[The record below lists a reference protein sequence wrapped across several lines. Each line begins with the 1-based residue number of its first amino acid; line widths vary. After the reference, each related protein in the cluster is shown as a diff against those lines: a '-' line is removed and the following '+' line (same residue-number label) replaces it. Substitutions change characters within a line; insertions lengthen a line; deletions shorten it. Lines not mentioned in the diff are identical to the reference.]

1 MKQKTF
7 SQLFRF
13 KFIHFVF
20 LGCSLLIAGLYLT
33 YRRGLLTPSPA
44 TIAEISPTGTVS
56 LMLATEELRLRPL
69 TTTTAH
75 LSAASGAD
83 NLTSVV
89 VEILFDPAQVEISDV
104 TFTDRLPTIIEPI
117 ANNNGRL
124 TFTLGADL
132 QTEGVSGTGDLA
144 SFTVKPLVPGDI
156 ALTFGPQNIAT
167 TFGVD
172 DNMLMMVASPTV
184 KSLHPGDITGD
195 KVVDIFDFSALL
207 QDFDQTGE
215 IGFSLADLKPDGIID
230 VFDFNQLLFNFEKIY
245 E

>member
-1 MKQKTF
+1 MSIKKK
-7 SQLFRF
+7 SRHHLRNL
-13 KFIHFVF
+13 IF
-20 LGCSLLIAGLYLT
+20 LGCGLLLAGIYYS
-33 YRRGLLTPSPA
+33 YRRANLAPSPA

-75 LSAASGAD
+75 LSAASGSN

-89 VEILFDPAQVEISDV
+89 IEILFDPTQVEISDV
-104 TFTDRLPTIIEPI
+104 TFTDRLPTIIVPVAI
-117 ANNNGRL
+117 DNGRL

-132 QTEGVSGTGDLA
+132 QTEGISGTGNLA

-156 ALTFGPQNIAT
+156 PLTFGPQNIAT

-184 KSLHPGDITGD
+184 KSLYPGDITGD
-195 KVVDIFDFSALL
+195 KLVDIFDFSALL

-215 IGFSLADLKPDGIID
+215 IGFSLADLKQDGVID
-230 VFDFNQLLFNFEKIY
+230 VFDFNLLLFNFEKVY